1 MKKYGLLGYPLK
13 HSFSRQFFTE
23 KFERESVDALYL
35 NFEMPS
41 LDGLLHI
48 IEEEK
53 DLVGLNVTIPYKE
66 KIIPLLHNVDD
77 EARQIGAVNVIKIS
91 RADNRI
97 ELTGYNTDIIGFQKP
112 LELLIDK
119 GIHKKALILGTG
131 GASKAI
137 YKGLINLGI
146 EPKFVSRT
154 FKPHAFLYD
163 DLNERIINEYKVIV
177 NTSPLGTFPEVDEAP
192 AIPYQYLT
200 PEHLLYDLVYNPS
213 ETKFLKLGK
222 ERGAKI
228 KNGADMLEI
237 QALAS
242 WDIWNKD

>member
-53 DLVGLNVTIPYKE
+53 DLAGMNVTIPYKE

-119 GIHKKALILGTG
+119 GIHNKALILGTG